1 MIAYKEIKN
10 ENMIAHIMVNMITY
24 KEIKNDNMIAHI
36 MANHTKM
43 TWYDSY
49 HKSKPYIDDLVS
61 CWNVWKGCFDAHE
74 QHPCSSLTMESYVVL
89 VCL

>member
-61 CWNVWKGCFDAHE
+61 C
-74 QHPCSSLTMESYVVL
+74 
-89 VCL
+89 